1 MDLSSIGA
9 KIKQY
14 RKAAKLSQS
23 QLAEMIGISTKYVSV
38 LERSAKPPSLE
49 TLINIA
55 NALNISTDL
64 LLCDT
69 LNVQFDIKQTLLGER
84 FNGLTKKEQAKVLA
98 VVDVLID
105 QIKE

>member
-38 LERSAKPPSLE
+38 LERSSKPPSLE

-55 NALNISTDL
+55 NALNVSTDL

-69 LNVQFDIKQTLLGER
+69 LNVQFDIKQTLLGEK
-84 FNGLTKKEQAKVLA
+84 FSGLTKKEQTKVLA
-98 VVDVLID
+98 VIDVLIE

>member
-23 QLAEMIGISTKYVSV
+23 QLAEMIGVSTKYVSV

-64 LLCDT
+64 LLCDI
-69 LNVQFDIKQTLLGER
+69 LNVQFDIKQTIIGER
-84 FNGLTKKEQAKVLA
+84 FKGLSKKEQAKVLA
-98 VVDVLID
+98 VR
-105 QIKE
+105 

>member
-1 MDLSSIGA
+1 MDLSSIGG